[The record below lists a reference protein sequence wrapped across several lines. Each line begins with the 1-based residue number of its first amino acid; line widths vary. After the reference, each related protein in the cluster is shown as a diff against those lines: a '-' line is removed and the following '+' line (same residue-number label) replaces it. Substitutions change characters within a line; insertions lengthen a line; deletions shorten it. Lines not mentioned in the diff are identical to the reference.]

1 MKAKIVVYA
10 CWKEDVKNA
19 ESAIVAGDTEYDGV
33 GRMKEMLNY
42 IKDCLII
49 GMAAVWLYHF
59 IQIAREGSF
68 YICEPSKPILIA
80 EIVFFAG
87 VLCFGIWRLIKD

>member
-1 MKAKIVVYA
+1 M
-10 CWKEDVKNA
+10 N
-19 ESAIVAGDTEYDGV
+19 
-33 GRMKEMLNY
+33 KEMLNY

-59 IQIAREGSF
+59 IQIARLGDF
-68 YICEPSKPILIA
+68 YICEPSKPILVA
-80 EIVFFAG
+80 EIVFFAV